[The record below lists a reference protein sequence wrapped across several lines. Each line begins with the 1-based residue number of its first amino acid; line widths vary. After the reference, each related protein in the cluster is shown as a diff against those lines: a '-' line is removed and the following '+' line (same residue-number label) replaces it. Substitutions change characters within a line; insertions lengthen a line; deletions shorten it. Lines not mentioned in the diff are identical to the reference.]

1 MHKSVHLRHSQAI
14 CLANLCILNEYFL
27 VISVRAF
34 ALFMNAKLQP
44 NLNWAA
50 EKALDYTHLKCRI
63 ISQNNFNYEQ
73 IFPSAGL

>member
-1 MHKSVHLRHSQAI
+1 
-14 CLANLCILNEYFL
+14 
-27 VISVRAF
+27 VRAS

-63 ISQNNFNYEQ
+63 ITAIAVKCWVHINWKLVNLQLHRCDFGHWPRHATNQYAHSA
-73 IFPSAGL
+73 PSA